1 MNETVYIYLLK
12 TNNYTVNVTLK
23 VYDIKY
29 IYKYTKEH
37 HHYNFIFFL
46 ITSKFYKTF
55 NLLNNTILIL
65 IDKLIL

>member
-12 TNNYTVNVTLK
+12 TNNNYTVNVTLK

-37 HHYNFIFFL
+37 HH
-46 ITSKFYKTF
+46 
-55 NLLNNTILIL
+55 
-65 IDKLIL
+65 

>member
-12 TNNYTVNVTLK
+12 TNNNYTVNVTLK

-29 IYKYTKEH
+29 IYKYTKEN

-46 ITSKFYKTF
+46 ITSKFYKTVKQYHTHF
-55 NLLNNTILIL
+55 NRQ
-65 IDKLIL
+65 K